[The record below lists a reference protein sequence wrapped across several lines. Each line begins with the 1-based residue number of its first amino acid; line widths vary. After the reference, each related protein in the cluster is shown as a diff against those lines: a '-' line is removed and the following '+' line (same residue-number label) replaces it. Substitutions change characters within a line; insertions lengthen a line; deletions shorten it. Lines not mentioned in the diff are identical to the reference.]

1 MAKKETQHTRIL
13 RYLKEFGSITPL
25 EAFTDL
31 GITKLATR
39 ISEMRR
45 LGIRILGKR
54 IEVKNRFEETCHVNR
69 YTLWEEE
76 DNDEKSMESCV

>member
-1 MAKKETQHTRIL
+1 MAKKDTQHARIL
-13 RYLKEFGSITPL
+13 RYMKEFGSITTL

-31 GITKLATR
+31 GITKLTTR

-45 LGIRILGKR
+45 QGIRILGKR
-54 IEVKNRFEETCHVNR
+54 IEVKNRFEETCYVNR

-76 DNDEKSMESCV
+76 A

>member
-13 RYLKEFGSITPL
+13 RYMKEFGSITTL

-31 GITKLATR
+31 GITKLTTR

-45 LGIRILGKR
+45 QGIRILGKR
-54 IEVKNRFEETCHVNR
+54 IEVKNRFEETCYVNR

-76 DNDEKSMESCV
+76 A

>member
-1 MAKKETQHTRIL
+1 MAKKETQHSRIIE
-13 RYLKEFGSITPL
+13 YMKKYGSITTL

-31 GITKLATR
+31 GITKLTTR
-39 ISEMRR
+39 ISEMRK

-54 IEVKNRFEETCHVNR
+54 IEVKNRFDETCHVNR

-76 DNDEKSMESCV
+76 A